1 MFYIKHISNKI
12 QIYFINFLFLLL
24 FLFPIPLIASSEI
37 PGYSNESGP
46 EPPPAAPIDNYLIY
60 TITICVVFVAFYFYK
75 SNLKK
80 LKKNIF
86 GFLFLFAFLNINS
99 LQAQIQNNGSIY
111 ISDGSTV
118 FLESG
123 AFSFGP
129 GSTTK
134 TTRTATYGELI
145 LGASATVS
153 GVASGA
159 GLFNDGFTSTR
170 RSSYFVLPT
179 GQTTTYAPIGVTNGA
194 VTNGVDAAY
203 YIAAPSTVGATLAS
217 TVSALPATGYWVVKG
232 DNAILTMIWTS
243 NISALSNSIANLTV
257 AGYNTSSSKWEAIAS
272 ATPTGTLTSGTIAT
286 ATTVTLTNYSAFTL
300 VKRGISCGPVFAAS
314 GTTKTWN
321 GSWSP
326 SAPTEIDPA
335 VISSA
340 GSPGS
345 FVCNTLAVNA
355 NIIVTDLNTIEVV
368 NGISGLGTITMSS
381 QASILQRND
390 ASSITPTIA
399 LTKSTRTGM
408 FANDYIYWGSPLT
421 TDSFSQLA
429 GARAYNNANTTA
441 TGIAGAFDSKYK
453 YVSGNATST
462 GGWQTLTATTPGAGF
477 IMRMKSQAPFSAT
490 VNTTDH
496 INLTFTGIANNGT
509 KTANIANITTDAT
522 SFRNHNLLANPYPSA
537 IDADKFLEYNTNL
550 DGVVYIWKA
559 QTSNSGLVGVA
570 YSMSDY
576 IAYTRAGSTAE
587 SGIGPTVFNGKI
599 ATGQGFKVKAITAT
613 GTGTATFNNCMRVS
627 GINDQFMRTSSD
639 RVIDRY
645 KLNLT
650 GTNGV
655 GNIILVAYMPGTT
668 LDYDRMYDAELSSV
682 SAAQLYSTTELEPT
696 KQLAINARPSFDN
709 TDVVNLG
716 VSKSNSNSEDFTI
729 SITNKE
735 GVFASSAV
743 NVFLHDT
750 VVDVYHNLANGPY
763 QFTSTT
769 AELNNR
775 LQIVYQNATLN
786 TIDFESNNIVATINN
801 QTLKIL
807 AGLPMTTISIF
818 DISGRLVTEI
828 DAENQT
834 RLSNAFHF
842 AEGIYIAKI
851 KMNNG
856 TIATRKLVNRK

>member
-1 MFYIKHISNKI
+1 MV
-12 QIYFINFLFLLL
+12 LLKT
-24 FLFPIPLIASSEI
+24 
-37 PGYSNESGP
+37 N
-46 EPPPAAPIDNYLIY
+46 
-60 TITICVVFVAFYFYK
+60 T
-75 SNLKK
+75 SNLKQ

-86 GFLFLFAFLNINS
+86 GLLFLLAFLNVSS

-111 ISDGSTV
+111 ISDGSAV

-123 AFSFGP
+123 AFIFGP

-134 TTRTATYGELI
+134 TTRTASTYGELI

-159 GLFNDGFTSTR
+159 GLFTDGFTSTKS
-170 RSSYFVLPT
+170 SSYFVLPT
-179 GQTTTYAPIGVTNGA
+179 GQTITYAPIGVTNAA

-203 YIAAPSTVGATLAS
+203 YIAAPTTVGATLAS

-232 DNAILTMIWTS
+232 DNATLTMIWS
-243 NISALSNSIANLTV
+243 SDISALSNSIANLTV
-257 AGYNTSSSKWEAIAS
+257 AGYNTSSNKWEAIAS
-272 ATPTGTLTSGTIAT
+272 ATPTGSLTSGTIAT
-286 ATTVTLTNYSAFTL
+286 AAAVTLANYSAFTL
-300 VKRGISCGPVFAAS
+300 VKRGISCAPVFAAS

-326 SAPTEIDPA
+326 SAPTEIDLA

-345 FVCNTLAVNA
+345 FVCNSLAIGTNNITL
-355 NIIVTDLNTIEVV
+355 IDGQTIEVV
-368 NGISGLGTITMSS
+368 NGISGTGTITMSS
-381 QASILQRND
+381 PASILQRND
-390 ASSITPTIA
+390 ASTITPTIA

-441 TGIAGAFDSKYK
+441 TGVAGAFDSKYK
-453 YVSGNATST
+453 YVSGIAGAS

-477 IMRMKSQAPFSAT
+477 ILRMKSQAPFST
-490 VNTTDH
+490 TINTTDH
-496 INLTFTGIANNGT
+496 INLTFSGVANNGT
-509 KTANIANITTDAT
+509 KTVNIANITTDAT
-522 SFRNHNLLANPYPSA
+522 SARNHNLLANPYPSA
-537 IDADKFLEYNTNL
+537 IEADKFLEYNTNL

-559 QTSNSGLVGVA
+559 QTSNSGLAGVA

-587 SGIGPTVFNGKI
+587 SGIGTATVFNGKI
-599 ATGQGFKVKAITAT
+599 ATGQGFKVKSITAT

-627 GINDQFMRTSSD
+627 GSNDQFMRTSSD
-639 RVIDRY
+639 GVIDRY
-645 KLNLT
+645 KLNLA
-650 GTNGV
+650 GANGV
-655 GNIILVAYMPGTT
+655 GNIILVAYMPETT

-682 SAAQLYSTTELEPT
+682 SAAQLYSTTELDPT
-696 KQLAINARPSFDN
+696 KQLAINARPSFEN

-716 VSKSNSNSEDFTI
+716 LSKSNSNSEDFTI

-750 VVDVYHNLANGPY
+750 VLDVYHNLANGPY

-786 TIDFESNNIVATINN
+786 TIDFESNTVMATINN
-801 QTLKIL
+801 QTLKIV
-807 AGLPMTTISIF
+807 AHLPITTISIF

-842 AEGIYIAKI
+842 AEGIYLAKI

-856 TIATRKLVNRK
+856 VIATKKLVNRK

>member
-1 MFYIKHISNKI
+1 MV
-12 QIYFINFLFLLL
+12 LLKT
-24 FLFPIPLIASSEI
+24 
-37 PGYSNESGP
+37 N
-46 EPPPAAPIDNYLIY
+46 
-60 TITICVVFVAFYFYK
+60 T
-75 SNLKK
+75 SNLKQ

-86 GFLFLFAFLNINS
+86 GLLFLLAFLNVSS

-111 ISDGSTV
+111 ISDGSAV

-123 AFSFGP
+123 AFIFGP

-153 GVASGA
+153 GAASGA
-159 GLFNDGFTSTR
+159 ALFTDGFTSTR
-170 RSSYFVLPT
+170 SSSYFVLPT
-179 GQTTTYAPIGVTNGA
+179 GQTTTYAPIGVTNAA

-203 YIAAPSTVGATLAS
+203 YIAAPTTVGATLAS

-232 DNAILTMIWTS
+232 DNATLTMIWS
-243 NISALSNSIANLTV
+243 SDISALSNSIANLTV
-257 AGYNTSSSKWEAIAS
+257 AGYNTSSNKWEAIAS
-272 ATPTGTLTSGTIAT
+272 ATPTGSLTSGTIAT
-286 ATTVTLTNYSAFTL
+286 AAAVTLANYSAFTL
-300 VKRGISCGPVFAAS
+300 VKRGISCAPVFAAS

-326 SAPTEIDPA
+326 SAPTEIDLA

-345 FVCNTLAVNA
+345 FVCNSLAIGTNNITL
-355 NIIVTDLNTIEVV
+355 IDGQTIEVV
-368 NGISGLGTITMSS
+368 NGISGTGTITMSS

-390 ASSITPTIA
+390 ASTITPTIA

-441 TGIAGAFDSKYK
+441 TGVAGAFDSKYK
-453 YVSGNATST
+453 YVSGIAGAS
-462 GGWQTLTATTPGAGF
+462 GGWQTLSATTPGAGF

-496 INLTFTGIANNGT
+496 INLTFSGVANNGT
-509 KTANIANITTDAT
+509 KTVNIANITTDAT
-522 SFRNHNLLANPYPSA
+522 SARNHNLLANPYPSA
-537 IDADKFLEYNTNL
+537 IEADKFLEYNTNL

-559 QTSNSGLVGVA
+559 QTSNSGLAGVA

-587 SGIGPTVFNGKI
+587 SGIGTATVFNGKI
-599 ATGQGFKVKAITAT
+599 ATGQGFKVKSITAS

-627 GINDQFMRTSSD
+627 GSNDQFMRTSSD
-639 RVIDRY
+639 GVIDRY
-645 KLNLT
+645 KLNLA
-650 GTNGV
+650 GANGV
-655 GNIILVAYMPGTT
+655 GNIILVAYMPETT

-682 SAAQLYSTTELEPT
+682 SAAQLYSTTELDPT
-696 KQLAINARPSFDN
+696 KQLAINARPSFEN

-716 VSKSNSNSEDFTI
+716 LSKSNSNSEDFTI

-750 VVDVYHNLANGPY
+750 VLDVYHNLANGPY

-775 LQIVYQNATLN
+775 LQILYQNATLN
-786 TIDFESNNIVATINN
+786 TIDFESNTVMATINN
-801 QTLKIL
+801 QTLKIV
-807 AGLPMTTISIF
+807 AHLPITTISIF

-842 AEGIYIAKI
+842 AEGIYLAKI

-856 TIATRKLVNRK
+856 VIATKKLVNRK

>member
-1 MFYIKHISNKI
+1 MNKNS
-12 QIYFINFLFLLL
+12 IYYHSAFTLFFVFFTLPL
-24 FLFPIPLIASSEI
+24 FASSEI

-60 TITICVVFVAFYFYK
+60 TIAICIVIVAYYFYK
-75 SNLKK
+75 SNLKQ
-80 LKKNIF
+80 LKKNSF
-86 GFLFLFAFLNINS
+86 GLLFLVAFLNATS

-111 ISDGSTV
+111 ISDGSSV

-123 AFSFGP
+123 AFVFGS

-134 TTRTATYGELI
+134 TTRTASTYGELI
-145 LGASATVS
+145 LGATATVS

-159 GLFNDGFTSTR
+159 GLFTDGFTSTR
-170 RSSYFVLPT
+170 SSSYFVLPT
-179 GQTTTYAPIGVTNGA
+179 GETTTYAPIGVTNTA

-232 DNAILTMIWTS
+232 DNAILTMIWS
-243 NISALSNSIANLTV
+243 SDISALSNSIANLTV
-257 AGYNTSSSKWEAIAS
+257 AGYNTSSNKWEAIAS
-272 ATPTGTLTSGTIAT
+272 ATPTGSLTSGTIAT
-286 ATTVTLTNYSAFTL
+286 ATTVTLANYTAFTL
-300 VKRGISCGPVFAAS
+300 VKRGISCAPVFAAS

-326 SAPTEIDPA
+326 SDPTEIDNA

-345 FVCNTLAVNA
+345 FVCNTLVVNA
-355 NIIVTDLNTIEVV
+355 NIVVTDLNAIEVV
-368 NGISGLGTITMSS
+368 NDITGTGTITMSS

-390 ASSITPTIA
+390 ASTITPTIA

-429 GARAYNNANTTA
+429 GARAYNNANTA
-441 TGIAGAFDSKYK
+441 TSGVAGAFDSKYK
-453 YVSGNATST
+453 YVSGIAGAS

-477 IMRMKSQAPFSAT
+477 IMRMKSQAPFST
-490 VNTTDH
+490 TINTTDH
-496 INLTFTGIANNGT
+496 INLTFSGVANNGT
-509 KTANIANITTDAT
+509 KTVNIANITTDAT
-522 SFRNHNLLANPYPSA
+522 SARNHNLLANPYPSA
-537 IDADKFLEYNTNL
+537 IEADKFLEYNTNL

-559 QTSNSGLVGVA
+559 QTANSGLAGVA

-587 SGIGPTVFNGKI
+587 SGIGTATVFNGKI

-613 GTGTATFNNCMRVS
+613 GTGTATFNNCMRIS
-627 GINDQFMRTSSD
+627 GSNDQFMRTSSD
-639 RVIDRY
+639 GVIDRY
-645 KLNLT
+645 KLNLA
-650 GTNGV
+650 GANGV
-655 GNIILVAYMPGTT
+655 GNRILVAYMPETT

-682 SAAQLYSTTELEPT
+682 SAAQLYSTTELNPT
-696 KQLAINARPSFDN
+696 KKLAINARPSFDN

-716 VSKSNSNSEDFTI
+716 LSKSNSNSEDFTI

-750 VVDVYHNLANGPY
+750 VADVYHNLANGPY

-769 AELNNR
+769 AQLNNR

-801 QTLKIL
+801 QTLKIV

-828 DAENQT
+828 DADNQT
-834 RLSNAFHF
+834 SLSNAFHF
-842 AEGIYIAKI
+842 AEGIYLAKI

-856 TIATRKLVNRK
+856 AIATRKLVNRK